1 MALFT
6 TFITTPLTS
15 ALYPHWYQ
23 VKLES
28 WKRGEIDWDGNRLTP
43 DDDARDLDTLS
54 IEKSQNTEIRRLLT
68 YLRLDSLPG
77 VFTFVS
83 LLAKNAPSTAKA
95 AVHHSKQ
102 GEDPTEDAAAL
113 ALQQSNRPLEV
124 HGVRL
129 LELTERDS
137 SVMKVSEEDEYA
149 AWDPV
154 VNTFRTFGQLNSVAV
169 SAGVVV
175 APESS
180 YANTIIDTAMEI
192 SADLALIPW
201 SESGSMGE
209 RQLLGPENGDSKFA
223 NSSYTSFVSTVL
235 SYATCDT
242 AVFIDR
248 GFGSPKRKNPR
259 TLQRTVSGVS
269 MRGIHDTSTTPV
281 IDQGHHI
288 YFPYF
293 GSEDDKTALRFVLQL
308 CQNSTVTATIIHF
321 ELPESSDDEI
331 AKAPLA
337 KKRSVTTPTDP
348 KSPVTATVHSI
359 EPTHYADF
367 FRSIRDSLPS
377 ALSPRVLFGTCPSA
391 SPLED
396 VLARAKTEV
405 GLNPKNAG
413 DLIVV
418 GRNMALETR
427 LVKGAVG
434 RAEAMGSEAKR
445 CLGGM
450 VEGLVGENLRASLTV
465 LQAGERRG

>member
-28 WKRGEIDWDGNRLTP
+28 WKRGEIDWDGKRLTP
-43 DDDARDLDTLS
+43 DGDASDLDALS
-54 IEKSQNTEIRRLLT
+54 MDKSQNTDFRRLLT
-68 YLRLDSLPG
+68 YLRLDTLPG

-83 LLAKNAPSTAKA
+83 LLAGHAPSTTKP
-95 AVHHSKQ
+95 AVHHTKQ
-102 GEDPTEDAAAL
+102 GEDTTEDTATIIVEP
-113 ALQQSNRPLEV
+113 SNRPLEV

-129 LELTERDS
+129 LELTDRDS

-154 VNTFRTFGQLNSVAV
+154 VNTFRTFAQLNRVAV
-169 SAGVVV
+169 SAAVVV

-180 YANTIIDTAMEI
+180 YAYTIIDTATEV

-209 RQLLGPENGDSKFA
+209 RQLLGPDTGDSKFA

-235 SYATCDT
+235 SHATCNT
-242 AVFIDR
+242 ALFIDR
-248 GFGSPKRKNPR
+248 GFGSPKRRNPR
-259 TLQRTVSGVS
+259 ALHRTFSGVS
-269 MRGIHDTSTTPV
+269 TRGLQDTSTMPV

-293 GSEDDKTALRFVLQL
+293 GSEDDKLALRFVLQL
-308 CQNSTVTATIIHF
+308 SQNPTVTATIIHF
-321 ELPESSDDEI
+321 ELPNSSDDETTESL
-331 AKAPLA
+331 LA
-337 KKRSVTTPTDP
+337 KQHSMTTPADSKNPVTT
-348 KSPVTATVHSI
+348 VHPI
-359 EPTHYADF
+359 EYSHYVDY
-367 FRSIRDSLPS
+367 FRSIRNSLPP
-377 ALSPRVLFGTCPSA
+377 ALSSRVLFETSA
-391 SPLED
+391 STSPLDEA
-396 VLARAKTEV
+396 LTRAATEV

-427 LVKGAVG
+427 LARTTMG
-434 RAEAMGSEAKR
+434 RSEAMGSEAKR
-445 CLGGM
+445 CLGGL
-450 VEGLVGENLRASLTV
+450 VEALVGEGLRASLAV
-465 LQAGERRG
+465 LQVGEKHE